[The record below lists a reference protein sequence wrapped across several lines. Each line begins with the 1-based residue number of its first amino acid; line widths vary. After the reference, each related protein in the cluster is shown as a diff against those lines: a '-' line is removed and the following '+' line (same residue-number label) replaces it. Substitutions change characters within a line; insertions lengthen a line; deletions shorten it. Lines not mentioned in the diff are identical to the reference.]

1 MLKAAI
7 ARLVICSW
15 ELLAFQSARKPG
27 TENRLLLLHFLTVSV
42 QTITQVPSSTPVTA
56 QNKISQFFQ
65 SSYEY
70 LHFLSASFGVE
81 EIL

>member
-1 MLKAAI
+1 MLKAAV
-7 ARLVICSW
+7 AWLVLCYW
-15 ELLAFQSARKPG
+15 GLLAFQSAQKQG

-56 QNKISQFFQ
+56 QNKIPHFFQ

-70 LHFLSASFGVE
+70 LHFLSVLFGVE